1 MANVMEIITRLVLI
15 PSLLYCSRNFFIA
28 SLQVPESSS
37 HFLLNV
43 ILFCVLA
50 IFELALFVLT
60 LKLKGK
66 ACTSKIFRICSTIEE
81 AASKL
86 SLSISLLG
94 CVKLLQRIYFPT
106 VFLKNT
112 SNFVSNQCLLEI
124 ILIDLLNSGLF
135 SYLFGNFCEQQL
147 FENRKELIECS
158 TCIIQIILFLSTVC
172 NILFKQDLNPANLFP
187 SFQIISLN
195 IAAIITQGNIHY
207 AVILSVMMTFPF
219 AVYSLM
225 RIKKIWMKEIASSK
239 RSQNNSSAQEPSM
252 LYIQRPFLPTLLTVV
267 IVIFTF
273 LTGCLSLIGVKADE
287 NSRKDIIG
295 NPIMSLMVTLLW
307 PLVAGFMWL
316 WVVRSP
322 LATFDEELARE
333 EEEKAKKE
341 KKPASKRK
349 KNGKKEKD
357 SEDEDEEQ
365 SETENIS
372 NKEKGKAKKSPSKAP
387 YVVMSLMLLLP
398 FVLQ

>member
-1 MANVMEIITRLVLI
+1 
-15 PSLLYCSRNFFIA
+15 
-28 SLQVPESSS
+28 
-37 HFLLNV
+37 
-43 ILFCVLA
+43 
-50 IFELALFVLT
+50 
-60 LKLKGK
+60 
-66 ACTSKIFRICSTIEE
+66 
-81 AASKL
+81 
-86 SLSISLLG
+86 
-94 CVKLLQRIYFPT
+94 
-106 VFLKNT
+106 
-112 SNFVSNQCLLEI
+112 
-124 ILIDLLNSGLF
+124 
-135 SYLFGNFCEQQL
+135 
-147 FENRKELIECS
+147 
-158 TCIIQIILFLSTVC
+158 
-172 NILFKQDLNPANLFP
+172 
-187 SFQIISLN
+187 
-195 IAAIITQGNIHY
+195 
-207 AVILSVMMTFPF
+207 MMTFPF